1 MPFYK
6 DVNSVTPT
14 NRPDVVDAKSIIQSL
29 RNLLAT
35 RKGEIA
41 FNPQFGINIEDKLFD
56 LMDDGARLQILTDV
70 FDAVDRF
77 EPRVKLRRGKSAVV
91 FFEDDNKIEVDLIFS
106 IEGFSDSE
114 ELFSVTQSF
123 KR

>member
-1 MPFYK
+1 VAFYR

-14 NRPDVVDAKSIIQSL
+14 NRPDVVDAKSVIQSL

-35 RKGEIA
+35 KKGEIP
-41 FNPQFGINIEDKLFD
+41 FNPQFGISIEDKLFD
-56 LMDDGARLQILTDV
+56 LMDDAARLEILTDI

-77 EPRVKLRRGKSAVV
+77 EPRVKLRRGKSAVE
-91 FFEDDNKIEVDLIFS
+91 FFEDDNKVEVNLIFS
-106 IEGFSDSE
+106 IIGFSDEE
-114 ELFSVTQSF
+114 ELFNVTQSF